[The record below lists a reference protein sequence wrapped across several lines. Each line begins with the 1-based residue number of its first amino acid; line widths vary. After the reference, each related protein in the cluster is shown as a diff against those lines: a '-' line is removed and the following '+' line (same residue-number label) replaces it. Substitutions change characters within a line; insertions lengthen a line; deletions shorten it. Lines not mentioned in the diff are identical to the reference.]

1 MMNVKAADATDKRG
15 ERFTWR
21 WIVLITLAV
30 ILVAALIGSLAF
42 GATPIDLSRI
52 LEILGGDRSG
62 TSGPII
68 WNIRFP
74 RNLVGALVGANL
86 AVAGAILQA
95 VMKNPLADP
104 GIVGV
109 SSGAGLAGVVMLVL
123 FPHLTYLVTPIA
135 FLGAMGSAL
144 FVYAL
149 AWKNGIRPLRIILA
163 GVAVNAFLGS
173 GISALL
179 IFYGDRVQGALLWMV
194 GGLSA
199 RSWPQVELLVP
210 YTILG
215 ILIAFAGAKQLN
227 ILSLGDETARSLGM
241 RVERVRFFMT
251 GVAALLAAAAV
262 SISGLIGFVGLVVPH
277 MVRLLIGSDHRFLL
291 PGSVL
296 GGAAVMVLSD
306 TLGRV
311 AFAPIEVPVG
321 IIMAFLGA
329 PFFLYLLR
337 RGE

>member
-1 MMNVKAADATDKRG
+1 
-15 ERFTWR
+15 
-21 WIVLITLAV
+21 
-30 ILVAALIGSLAF
+30 
-42 GATPIDLSRI
+42 
-52 LEILGGDRSG
+52 
-62 TSGPII
+62 
-68 WNIRFP
+68 
-74 RNLVGALVGANL
+74 
-86 AVAGAILQA
+86 
-95 VMKNPLADP
+95 
-104 GIVGV
+104 
-109 SSGAGLAGVVMLVL
+109 
-123 FPHLTYLVTPIA
+123 
-135 FLGAMGSAL
+135 
-144 FVYAL
+144 
-149 AWKNGIRPLRIILA
+149 
-163 GVAVNAFLGS
+163 
-173 GISALL
+173 
-179 IFYGDRVQGALLWMV
+179 MV

-199 RSWPQVELLVP
+199 RSWPQVEILVP